1 MCVYFAALWL
11 LHLVHLHWGV
21 RHICG
26 LTACLLLPCGCCR
39 GRDIVQQ
46 KKQELLELIKA
57 EGLVP
62 VGDVKL

>member
-1 MCVYFAALWL
+1 MVALSGCRAGVL
-11 LHLVHLHWGV
+11 L
-21 RHICG
+21 CCA
-26 LTACLLLPCGCCR
+26 TAYMYACLLLPCGCCR

-57 EGLVP
+57 EGLAP